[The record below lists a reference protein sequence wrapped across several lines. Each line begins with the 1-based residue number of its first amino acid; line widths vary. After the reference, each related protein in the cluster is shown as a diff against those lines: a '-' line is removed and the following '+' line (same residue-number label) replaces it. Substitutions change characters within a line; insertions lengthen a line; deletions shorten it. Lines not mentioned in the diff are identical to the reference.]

1 MLLLKI
7 KQLIIDWY
15 FIFRKYKLNVFC
27 PLKAFIRRNASREY
41 SKLVSLSRSIKMSDD
56 LYFDIVNKIFLYGL
70 PTCEDLSMY
79 KVFDF
84 KDKNVLDIGAYIG
97 DTAILFK
104 KWGANKVICYEPI
117 KENVK
122 KIKKIAK
129 LYGWENDIIVRPYAV
144 WNKNGIVIF
153 YVEKR
158 KIETPY
164 LRMCEGNYRIKLKCK
179 SFEDVLKDAIRND
192 VAIVKI
198 DCEGCEKYLL
208 NVNKELIK
216 KIPFW
221 IIEAHDKEIYANI
234 FSLFIRLGFKVSSKL
249 VNPLDLNLK
258 IIVAKKE

>member
-1 MLLLKI
+1 MLPFKI

-144 WNKNGIVIF
+144 WNKNGIVTF
-153 YVEKR
+153 YVEKESIGKVDFGLR
-158 KIETPY
+158 KGKY
-164 LRMCEGNYRIKLKCK
+164 KIKLKCK
-179 SFEDVLKDAIRND
+179 SFEDVLKDALRNN
-192 VAIVKI
+192 VEITKI

-208 NVNKELIK
+208 NVNKRLIK
-216 KIPFW
+216 KIPYW
-221 IIEAHDKEIYANI
+221 IIETHSKDIYANL
-234 FSLFIRLGFKVSSKL
+234 FSLFTCRSIFES
-249 VNPLDLNLK
+249 
-258 IIVAKKE
+258 